1 MVTFPILFLC
11 IACLFTTLLRER
23 CRIWATLGV
32 MLGTTIFAVLLAS
45 LAKGWASGPVLGWQ
59 VPCAAGVALFFLAS
73 LFIHSNNLLQ
83 KGFVAVLSLTNFAY
97 CLLLTPLFLG
107 AMPFPV
113 AGAAGGFLSVLITLL
128 VYLVT
133 GLCLYRPLQRFS
145 ERGPSVFLG
154 GMLLLMLF
162 QYLLCLGRLDGLFGI
177 VSPTRRLLLATGFYC
192 VLIFCFRSVYQAGR
206 WQSLMAQHSLRDRM
220 LEMEAGDFVDM
231 LAAVREVR
239 AAQKTGEYALDTVAE
254 LLRTG
259 QLEKI
264 PPYVEMAKG
273 GSQAIPIL
281 VRYHENPYLNAVI
294 ATKAAFASQNS
305 VAFECNAAYA
315 DAPVPTAELC
325 ILVNELLTRACSDAV
340 ACQEDMPR
348 RVRFTAIPS
357 EDALRL
363 ETVFTGAL
371 PEKRRF
377 EPKGKQ
383 MGDLLAWLFDDTPQ
397 EETELR
403 GLGNAAEIV
412 LAHSGSLTVSSND
425 TDVIVR
431 ALLRF

>member
-11 IACLFTTLLRER
+11 IACLFITLLRDR
-23 CRIWATLGV
+23 YRIWTTLGV
-32 MLGTTIFAVLLAS
+32 MLGTIILAALLAS
-45 LAKGWASGPVLGWQ
+45 LVRGWADGPVLGLQ
-59 VPCAAGVALFFLAS
+59 VPCAAGILLFFLAS

-83 KGFVAVLSLTNFAY
+83 KGFVAVLCLTNFSY

-107 AMPFPV
+107 VMPF
-113 AGAAGGFLSVLITLL
+113 ATSGAMGGFLSVVITLL

-145 ERGPSVFLG
+145 DRGPSVFLS

-177 VSPTRRLLLATGFYC
+177 VTPTRRLLLATGFYC

-206 WQSLMAQHSLRDRM
+206 WQSAVARHSLRDRM

-239 AAQKTGEYALDTVAE
+239 AAQKTGEYALDTVVE
-254 LLRTG
+254 LLRVD
-259 QLEKI
+259 QPEKV
-264 PPYVEMAKG
+264 PVYVEMVKRNSESTPVLA
-273 GSQAIPIL
+273 
-281 VRYHENPYLNAVI
+281 RYHENPYLNAVI
-294 ATKAAFASQNS
+294 ATKAAFATQNS
-305 VAFECNAAYA
+305 VAFECNAAQA
-315 DAPVPTAELC
+315 DGPVKTAELC
-325 ILVNELLTRACSDAV
+325 ILVNELLTRACSDA
-340 ACQEDMPR
+340 AASQEGRR
-348 RVRFTAIPS
+348 RVRFTAIPG
-357 EDALRL
+357 EDSLRL

-377 EPKGKQ
+377 DPRGRKL
-383 MGDLLAWLFDDTPQ
+383 GDLLAWLFDDTPQ
-397 EETELR
+397 EESELR

>member
-1 MVTFPILFLC
+1 MVNYPILFLC
-11 IACLFTTLLRER
+11 ISCLFITLLRDR
-23 CRIWATLGV
+23 YRIWTTLGV
-32 MLGTTIFAVLLAS
+32 MLGTAVLALVLAS
-45 LAKGWASGPVLGWQ
+45 LLRVPGPVLSLQ
-59 VPCAAGVALFFLAS
+59 APCAAGTALFLLAS

-97 CLLLTPLFLG
+97 CLLFIPLFLG
-107 AMPFPV
+107 VMPFAT
-113 AGAAGGFLSVLITLL
+113 AGAMGAFLSVAVTLL

-145 ERGPSVFLG
+145 DRGPSVFLS

-162 QYLLCLGRLDGLFGI
+162 QYLLCLGKLDGLFGI
-177 VSPTRRLLLATGFYC
+177 ETPTRRLLLATGFYC

-206 WQSLMAQHSLRDRM
+206 WQSAMAQHSLRDRM

-239 AAQKTGEYALDTVAE
+239 AAEKAGEYALDTVVE
-254 LLRTG
+254 LLRIE
-259 QLEKI
+259 QPEKV
-264 PPYVEMAKG
+264 PPYVEMAKHNNRI
-273 GSQAIPIL
+273 SPIL
-281 VRYHENPYLNAVI
+281 ARYHENPYLNAVI
-294 ATKAAFASQNS
+294 ATKAAFASQNG
-305 VAFECNAAYA
+305 VAFECNAAQA

-340 ACQEDMPR
+340 ACGEEISR
-348 RVRFTAIPS
+348 RVRFTAIPG
-357 EDALRL
+357 EDTLRL
-363 ETVFTGAL
+363 ETVFTGTL

-377 EPKGKQ
+377 DPRGKRL
-383 MGDLLAWLFDDTPQ
+383 GDLLGWLFDDRPQ

-412 LAHSGSLTVSSND
+412 LAHSGSLSVSGNG

>member
-11 IACLFTTLLRER
+11 ISCLFITLLRDR
-23 CRIWATLGV
+23 YRIWTTLGV
-32 MLGTTIFAVLLAS
+32 MLGTTILAMLLAS
-45 LAKGWASGPVLGWQ
+45 MLHVPGPVLSLQ
-59 VPCAAGVALFFLAS
+59 VPCAAGIALLLLAS
-73 LFIHSNNLLQ
+73 FFIHSNNLLQ
-83 KGFVAVLSLTNFAY
+83 KGFVAVLCLTNFAY

-107 AMPFPV
+107 VMPFSTS
-113 AGAAGGFLSVLITLL
+113 GATGGILSILITLL
-128 VYLVT
+128 VYSVT

-145 ERGPSVFLG
+145 DRGPSVFLS

-177 VSPTRRLLLATGFYC
+177 VTPTRRLLLATGFYC

-206 WQSLMAQHSLRDRM
+206 WQAIMAQHSLRDRM

-239 AAQKTGEYALDTVAE
+239 AAQKMGEYALDTVVE
-254 LLRTG
+254 LLRVE
-259 QLEKI
+259 QPEQV
-264 PPYVEMAKG
+264 PVYVEMAKHS
-273 GSQAIPIL
+273 SQEVPIL
-281 VRYHENPYLNAVI
+281 TRYHENPYLNAVI
-294 ATKAAFASQNS
+294 ATKAAFAAQND
-305 VAFECNAAYA
+305 VVFQCNAAQA
-315 DAPVPTAELC
+315 DAPMKTAELC
-325 ILVNELLTRACSDAV
+325 ILVNELLTRACSDAI
-340 ACQEDMPR
+340 ACQEDAPR

-357 EDALRL
+357 EDSLRL
-363 ETVFTGAL
+363 ETVFTGTL

-377 EPKGKQ
+377 DPRGKKL
-383 MGDLLAWLFDDTPQ
+383 GDLLAWLFDDTPQ

-412 LAHSGSLTVSSND
+412 LSHSGSLTVSSND